1 MLLTF
6 EQDEWF
12 KVGTDCPLCKADFKN
27 AALPQADYREDME
40 ENIDD
45 GPIDLPSHDVF
56 QHPPHQRRNVSDS
69 DDDDEPPDDDDEP
82 SDDDDEPPALPHPS
96 SSVRPSYSSGRA
108 IGYESADIDLADA
121 VPAPPPRS
129 RRGSRRAPAADIQDA
144 PSDGNVNIRQLGRVV
159 AAQPSRVR
167 LPALQARPVGGAAL
181 SRPVA
186 SSDVIGASGASA
198 ATSSPLSVG
207 VSRQSNR
214 GASVIQQ
221 MPRVIQQM
229 PRVIQPMPRVIQQ
242 MPSASYNTGPLDQI
256 RPQGRESSVPRA
268 RNRMDQA

>member
-27 AALPQADYREDME
+27 AAPPQADYREDMD

-45 GPIDLPSHDVF
+45 GPFHLPRHDVF
-56 QHPPHQRRNVSDS
+56 QDGASPHQRRNVLDS
-69 DDDDEPPDDDDEP
+69 DDHDEPPAY

-96 SSVRPSYSSGRA
+96 SSVRPSYSSGHA
-108 IGYESADIDLADA
+108 IGYESADIDLASSRGDA
-121 VPAPPPRS
+121 IPAPPPRS

-144 PSDGNVNIRQLGRVV
+144 PSDGNVNIHELGRVV

-167 LPALQARPVGGAAL
+167 LPALQARSVGGAAL
-181 SRPVA
+181 SQARSVGGAALSQHVA

-198 ATSSPLSVG
+198 AISSPVG

-214 GASVIQQ
+214 GPRVIQQ

-229 PRVIQPMPRVIQQ
+229 P
-242 MPSASYNTGPLDQI
+242 SAAYNTGPLDQI

>member
-82 SDDDDEPPALPHPS
+82 PALPHPS
-96 SSVRPSYSSGRA
+96 SSVRPSYSSGHA

-121 VPAPPPRS
+121 IPAPPPRS
-129 RRGSRRAPAADIQDA
+129 RRGSRRASAADIQDA

-167 LPALQARPVGGAAL
+167 LPALQARSVGGAAL
-181 SRPVA
+181 SQPVA

-198 ATSSPLSVG
+198 ATSSPLSEG

-214 GASVIQQ
+214 GARVIQQ

-229 PRVIQPMPRVIQQ
+229 PRVIQQ
-242 MPSASYNTGPLDQI
+242 MPSAAYNTGPLDQI